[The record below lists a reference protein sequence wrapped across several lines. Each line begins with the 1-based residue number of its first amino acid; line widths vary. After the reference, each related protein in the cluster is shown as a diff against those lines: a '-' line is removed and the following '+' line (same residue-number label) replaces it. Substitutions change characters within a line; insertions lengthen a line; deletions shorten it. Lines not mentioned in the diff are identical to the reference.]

1 MVAFKGRSGPII
13 KTVTRTVSDIIFD
26 SIEDTKIDYTNYYY
40 EPTKNSNPY
49 FFDEF
54 KTNNEEIRIRILK

>member
-1 MVAFKGRSGPII
+1 MKNIPRIDSKII
-13 KTVTRTVSDIIFD
+13 IG
-26 SIEDTKIDYTNYYY
+26 Y
-40 EPTKNSNPY
+40 SNLSRLFSVIK

>member
-40 EPTKNSNPY
+40 NFNTISIYNLSFIEQLWEPAIYLLTP
-49 FFDEF
+49 
-54 KTNNEEIRIRILK
+54 